1 MAGAALGENQ
11 FGIPVEAVIVGA
23 IVVTATPNRSAV
35 IFRTVTVVTATTPV
49 QGPSV
54 TIPDGFSLVVKNRIT
69 NAGTPTGFVA
79 NSSGNTAD
87 ATLRTEMLKGE
98 AFSMFEDD
106 MDTFFFDASLD
117 GTIFELFAE
126 Q

>member
-11 FGIPVEAVIVGA
+11 FGIPVEATIVGA

-35 IFRTVTVVTATTPV
+35 IFRTVTVVTSGTPV

-54 TIPDGFSLVVKNRIT
+54 TIPDGFSLAVKNRIT
-69 NAGTPTGFVA
+69 NTGTPTGYVA
-79 NSSGNTAD
+79 NSGANTAD

-98 AFSMFEDD
+98 AFAMFEDD
-106 MDTFFFDASLD
+106 MDNFFFDATLD